1 MPSFERVENPLSGLS
16 ASFLQSAVCIICLQ
30 EADKFHT
37 CSLRCILR
45 QVHALTQNA
54 LTLFSADAENSAKLF
69 LQSVGAVAF
78 QATAPS
84 LHIFANIG

>member
-69 LQSVGAVAF
+69 LQSERRAF
-78 QATAPS
+78 ALLFPWVKKQ
-84 LHIFANIG
+84 ICYR